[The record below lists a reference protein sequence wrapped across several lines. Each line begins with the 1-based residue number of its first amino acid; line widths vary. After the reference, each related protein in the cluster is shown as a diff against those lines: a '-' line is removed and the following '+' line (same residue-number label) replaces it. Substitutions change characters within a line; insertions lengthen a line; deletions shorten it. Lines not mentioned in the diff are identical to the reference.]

1 MQLSDRDA
9 ERMLLEGVTALR
21 SGDAATARARFAAVT
36 DAGRADGQ
44 SLILLA
50 MACRGQGDRAA
61 EEATLDTLLRLEP
74 RTVRGRIM
82 KGDCRVEAGD
92 EGSALGFYSSALQI
106 ADGQELPAD
115 LMAELRR
122 VEAAVATL
130 KSSRLAK
137 REATLVAQ
145 GLPPEQRSDRFQ
157 ASLDILSGAKQI
169 FLQEP
174 TGYYFP
180 GLPQIQFFDLGDQP
194 WVKEVEAAT
203 DAIRDELE
211 TLLTAGGDG
220 FRPYLR
226 SDANRPRLDDERLQ
240 DSMDWSALFLCE
252 NGETFDDAIARC
264 PLTWDAVQ
272 AAPLPRMANSPTVMF
287 SWLRPGARIAP
298 HTGTHNTR
306 LTCHLPLIV
315 PPGCGFRVGNEVREW
330 QVGKLMVFDDSIEHE
345 AWNESGEDRLVLIF
359 DIWRPELSEQERR
372 EVGALFYAS
381 SLE

>member
-21 SGDAATARARFAAVT
+21 SGDAATARARFAAVI

-137 REATLVAQ
+137 REETLVAQ
-145 GLPPEQRSDRFQ
+145 GLPPEQRSDRFR

-203 DAIRDELE
+203 DAIRAELDA
-211 TLLTAGGDG
+211 LLTAGRDG

-252 NGETFDDAIARC
+252 NGETFDDAIAQC
-264 PLTWDAVQ
+264 PHTWDTVQ
-272 AAPLPRMANSPTVMF
+272 AAPLPRMTNSPTVMF
-287 SWLRPGARIAP
+287 SWLRPGAKIAP

-345 AWNESGEDRLVLIF
+345 AWNESGKNRLVLIF